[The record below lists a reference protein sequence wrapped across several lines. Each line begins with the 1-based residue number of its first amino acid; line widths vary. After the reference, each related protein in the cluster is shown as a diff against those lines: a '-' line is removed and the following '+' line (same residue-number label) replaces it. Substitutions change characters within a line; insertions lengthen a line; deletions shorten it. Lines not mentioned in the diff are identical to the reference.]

1 MQDVHITFPLE
12 HFHAMVAA
20 FEGQCAAQP
29 EDVAILDFGCSYKRE
44 QGYIVIEWQDSVSLA
59 FIEHLSAE
67 SHVLDFSVYS
77 IPCLTDEQMSLLEQA
92 AE

>member
-1 MQDVHITFPLE
+1 MQDVHITFPVE

-20 FEGQCAAQP
+20 FEEQCAAQP

-44 QGYIVIEWQDSVSLA
+44 RGYIVLEWRDTVNPA

-67 SHVLDFSVYS
+67 GNVLDFTVYG
-77 IPCLTDEQMSLLEQA
+77 IPCLTSEQA
-92 AE
+92 AV